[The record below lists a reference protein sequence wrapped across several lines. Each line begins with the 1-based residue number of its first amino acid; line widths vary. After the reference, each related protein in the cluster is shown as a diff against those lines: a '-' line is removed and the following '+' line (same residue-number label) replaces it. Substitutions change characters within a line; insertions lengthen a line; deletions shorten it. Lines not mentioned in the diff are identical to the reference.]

1 MFDIVSKAKD
11 KSNISSQLV
20 LNTNFNKHIKT
31 FIHID
36 WVGVTARVYEWIYG
50 MCGRRGWKVV

>member
-11 KSNISSQLV
+11 KSSISSQLV
-20 LNTNFNKHIKT
+20 LNANFNKHIKT

-36 WVGVTARVYEWIYG
+36 WMREMARLYE
-50 MCGRRGWKVV
+50 

>member
-11 KSNISSQLV
+11 KSSVSSQLV

-36 WVGVTARVYEWIYG
+36 WMREMARLYEWIYG
-50 MCGRRGWKVV
+50 MCGRRGWEVA

>member
-36 WVGVTARVYEWIYG
+36 WVGVTARVYE
-50 MCGRRGWKVV
+50 